1 VKVTDDGV
9 PVSALITTIKDSIKQ
24 AGVSRASGSND
35 LRVGS
40 VRLILEVVASTSTGG
55 GLDFCVPFIGM
66 KLKLG
71 GNVTKQ
77 NAHTMDIVL
86 VPPPET
92 ETRVVRGGDI
102 ETALVDAIITIRQTM
117 ASAAGGD
124 DPWVLS
130 EATIDICF
138 AITKTGTISIG
149 ADGELTGEVTH
160 TIRLGLVPG
169 QQG

>member
-1 VKVTDDGV
+1 MKVTDDGV
-9 PVSALITTIKDSIKQ
+9 PVSALISIIKDSIKQ
-24 AGVSRASGSND
+24 AGVSRTSGSTD

-40 VRLILEVVASTSTGG
+40 VRLILEVVASTTGGG

-66 KLKLG
+66 KLRLG
-71 GNVTKQ
+71 GKVTKQ
-77 NAHTMDIVL
+77 NTHTMDISL
-86 VPPPET
+86 VPPSQAAP
-92 ETRVVRGGDI
+92 VVRGGEV
-102 ETALVDAIITIRQTM
+102 ETALVDAIATIRQAM

-149 ADGELTGEVTH
+149 ADGELTGELTH
-160 TIRLGLVPG
+160 TIHLGLVPG
-169 QQG
+169 QDR